1 MTWKNPKQFIAKEP
15 EKHKL
20 KAAELKNNMEGEK
33 FTNTSITIKGLLGLI
48 EAKDIAI
55 PEIQRPF
62 VWKNSQVRDLID
74 SLYKGYPTGYIILW
88 KNPNVKLKDGTV
100 SSGRK
105 VIIDGQQRIT
115 ALMAAVAARK
125 VFNSE
130 FKETPIKI
138 AFNPFAALEFQN
150 GNSEAEIFAVQTPA
164 HLKSKHWIPDIA
176 EIFSTKF
183 SSWIFIPQY
192 IEQNPE
198 MSGDNLQMVLNK
210 LKGVEATQIG
220 VIELSEKLDIDVVTD
235 IFIRINSKGTP
246 LSQGDFVMSK
256 MAADEV
262 HGGNTLRKL
271 IDYFSHLAV
280 VPTYFEY
287 IKNNDMDFASTPYLQ
302 KLAWLAD
309 DKETVYDPDCDDV
322 IRVAFMHKLKRAKLA
337 NLVQLLT
344 GRDFETREFKEEIV
358 EDTFKKMYDGVLN
371 VISQHNFTQFMIA
384 IKSAGFISNKMVNSN
399 MAMDFAYTIHLL
411 LLESD
416 VPVADRKRI
425 VQKWYVLSVL
435 TGRYSSSP
443 ESAFARDIRQ
453 ISEQGVPA
461 MLKSIEDAI
470 LSENFWNVAVPQD
483 LTMTSTNNPTYLVY
497 LAAQVYLNDIS
508 LLSTNITV
516 RELINLGGDVHH
528 VFPKQYLINNH
539 YAKNQYN
546 QEGNYAY
553 LDRPVNESIGKK
565 APKEYFNIALNQ
577 CHTKTAKCGS
587 IIDEKQLRKNLADN
601 CIPESIFEMEHEDY
615 TSFLEQRRM
624 LMANKIR
631 KYYESL

>member
-1 MTWKNPKQFIAKEP
+1 MDS
-15 EKHKL
+15 
-20 KAAELKNNMEGEK
+20 EK

-88 KNPNVKLKDGTV
+88 KNPNVKLKDGTM
-100 SSGRK
+100 SSGKK

-115 ALMAAVAARK
+115 ALMTAVAACK

-130 FKETPIKI
+130 FKECRVKI
-138 AFNPFAALEFQN
+138 AFDPFAALDYLN

-164 HLKSKHWIPDIA
+164 HLKSKRWIPDIA
-176 EIFSTKF
+176 DIFGSQF
-183 SSWIFIPQY
+183 SSWTFIPNY
-192 IEQNPE
+192 ISENPE
-198 MSGDNLQMVLNK
+198 MSGDNLQTVLNK
-210 LKGVEATQIG
+210 LKGIETTQIG

-262 HGGNTLRKL
+262 HGGNTLRK
-271 IDYFSHLAV
+271 IVDYFSHLAV
-280 VPTYFEY
+280 VPTYYEF
-287 IKNNDMDFASTPYLQ
+287 IKNNDTDFAATPYLS

-309 DKETVYDPDCDDV
+309 DKETVYDPGCDDV

-344 GRDFETREFKEEIV
+344 GRDFETREFREEII
-358 EDTFKKMYDGVLN
+358 EDTFSQMYEGVLN

-384 IKSAGFISNKMVNSN
+384 IKAAGFISSKLVNSN
-399 MAMDFAYTIHLL
+399 MALDFAYTVHLL
-411 LLESD
+411 LQDSD
-416 VPVADRKRI
+416 VPVAERKRI

-453 ISEQGVPA
+453 IPEHGIPA
-461 MLKSIEDAI
+461 MLKSIEDAV
-470 LSENFWNVAVPQD
+470 LSENFWRVAVPQN
-483 LTMTSTNNPTYLVY
+483 LTMTSTNNPIYLVY
-497 LAAQVYLNDIS
+497 LAAQVYFNDSS

-516 RELINLGGDVHH
+516 RELITLGGDVHH
-528 VFPKQYLINNH
+528 VFPKQYLINNG
-539 YAKNQYN
+539 YPKNLYN
-546 QEGNYAY
+546 QDGNYAY

-565 APKEYFNIALNQ
+565 APKEYFQEALSQ
-577 CHTKTAKCGS
+577 CKSKHAVCGS
-587 IIDEKQLRKNLADN
+587 IIDEEQLYKNLAMN
-601 CIPESIFEMEHEDY
+601 CIPTDVFTMDY
-615 TSFLEQRRM
+615 QDYPRFLEERRS
-624 LMANKIR
+624 LMADKIR
-631 KYYESL
+631 RYYESL

>member
-1 MTWKNPKQFIAKEP
+1 MN
-15 EKHKL
+15 
-20 KAAELKNNMEGEK
+20 GEK

-62 VWKNSQVRDLID
+62 VWRNIQVRDLID

-100 SSGRK
+100 SSGKK

-115 ALMAAVAARK
+115 ALMTAIASQK

-130 FKETPIKI
+130 FKECRVKI
-138 AFNPFAALEFQN
+138 AFNPFAALDYMN
-150 GNSEAEIFAVQTPA
+150 GDSEAEIFAVQTPA
-164 HLKSKHWIPDIA
+164 HLKSKNWIPDIA
-176 EIFSTKF
+176 EIFSTEF
-183 SSWIFIPQY
+183 SSWTFIPKY

-198 MSGDNLQMVLNK
+198 ISGDDLQKVLNL
-210 LKGVEATQIG
+210 LKGIETTQIG

-256 MAADEV
+256 MAADEI
-262 HGGNTLRKL
+262 HGGNTLRKI
-271 IDYFSHLAV
+271 IDYFAHLAV
-280 VPTYFEY
+280 VPTYYEY
-287 IKNNDMDFASTPYLQ
+287 IKNNDSNFAATPYLQ

-309 DKETVYDPDCDDV
+309 DKETVYDPGCDDV
-322 IRVAFMHKLKRAKLA
+322 IRVAFMHKLKRAKLS

-358 EDTFKKMYDGVLN
+358 EDSFKSMYDGVLN

-384 IKSAGFISNKMVNSN
+384 IKSAGFISNKMVTSN
-399 MAMDFAYTIHLL
+399 MALDFAYTIHLL
-411 LLESD
+411 LQDSD
-416 VPVADRKRI
+416 VPVAERKRI

-453 ISEQGVPA
+453 ISEQGIPT

-497 LAAQVYLNDIS
+497 LAAQVYFNDIS

-528 VFPKQYLINNH
+528 VFPKQYLINNKF
-539 YAKNQYN
+539 AKNQYN
-546 QEGNYAY
+546 QDANYAY

-577 CHTKTAKCGS
+577 CQTKIAECGS
-587 IIDEKQLRKNLADN
+587 IIDEAQLYRNLEAN
-601 CIPESIFEMEHEDY
+601 SIPEDVFNMEHQDY
-615 TSFLEQRRM
+615 SSFLEKRRL
-624 LMANKIR
+624 LMAKKIR

>member
-1 MTWKNPKQFIAKEP
+1 MD
-15 EKHKL
+15 
-20 KAAELKNNMEGEK
+20 GEK

-74 SLYKGYPTGYIILW
+74 SLYKGYPTGYMILW
-88 KNPNVKLKDGTV
+88 KNPNVKLKDGTI
-100 SSGRK
+100 SSGKK

-115 ALMAAVAARK
+115 ALMTAIAAQK
-125 VFNSE
+125 IFNSE
-130 FKETPIKI
+130 FKETRVKI
-138 AFNPFAALEFQN
+138 AFNPFAALDFQN
-150 GNSEAEIFAVQTPA
+150 GDSEAEIFAVQTPA

-176 EIFSTKF
+176 EIFSTNF
-183 SSWIFIPQY
+183 SSWTFIPQY

-198 MSGDNLQMVLNK
+198 MSGDNLQKVLNQ
-210 LKGVEATQIG
+210 LKGIESTQIG

-256 MAADEV
+256 MAADES
-262 HGGNTLRKL
+262 HEGNTLRKL
-271 IDYFSHLAV
+271 IDYFSHLSV
-280 VPTYFEY
+280 VPTYYDY
-287 IKNNDMDFASTPYLQ
+287 IKNNDSAFAATPYLP

-309 DKETVYDPDCDDV
+309 DKETVYDPGCDDV

-358 EDTFKKMYDGVLN
+358 EDTFKKMYEGVLN

-384 IKSAGFISNKMVNSN
+384 IKSAGFISEKLVNSN

-411 LLESD
+411 LQESE
-416 VPVADRKRI
+416 VPVAERKRI

-453 ISEQGVPA
+453 ITEQGVPA

-470 LSENFWNVAVPQD
+470 LSENFWNVAVPQN

-497 LAAQVYLNDIS
+497 LAAQVYFNDVS

-546 QEGNYAY
+546 QDGNYAY

-565 APKEYFNIALNQ
+565 APKEYFNIALKQ
-577 CHTKTAKCGS
+577 CQTKVAECGS
-587 IIDEKQLRKNLADN
+587 IIEEVQLYNNLADN
-601 CIPESIFEMEHEDY
+601 CIPNDVFEMGHEQY
-615 TSFLEQRRM
+615 GTFLEKRRF
-624 LMANKIR
+624 LMAKKIR

>member
-1 MTWKNPKQFIAKEP
+1 MDS
-15 EKHKL
+15 
-20 KAAELKNNMEGEK
+20 EK

-88 KNPNVKLKDGTV
+88 KNPNVKLKDGTI
-100 SSGRK
+100 SSGKK

-115 ALMAAVAARK
+115 ALMTAVAAQK
-125 VFNSE
+125 VFNSD
-130 FKETPIKI
+130 FKESRVKI
-138 AFNPFAALEFQN
+138 AFNPFAALDYCN
-150 GNSEAEIFAVQTPA
+150 GDSEAEMFAVQTPA
-164 HLKSKHWIPDIA
+164 HVKSKNWIPDIS

-183 SSWIFIPQY
+183 SSWTFIPEY
-192 IEQNPE
+192 IKENPE
-198 MSGDNLQMVLNK
+198 MTGDDLQKVLNM
-210 LKGVEATQIG
+210 LKNIETTQIG

-256 MAADEV
+256 MAADEQ

-280 VPTYFEY
+280 VPTYYEY
-287 IKNNDMDFASTPYLQ
+287 IKNNDTGFASTPYLQ

-309 DKETVYDPDCDDV
+309 DKETVYDPGCDDV

-358 EDTFKKMYDGVLN
+358 EDTFKKMYEGVLN

-384 IKSAGFISNKMVNSN
+384 IKSAGFISNKMVTSN
-399 MAMDFAYTIHLL
+399 MALDFAYTIHLL
-411 LLESD
+411 LQESD
-416 VPVADRKRI
+416 VPVAERKRI
-425 VQKWYVLSVL
+425 VQKWYILSVL
-435 TGRYSSSP
+435 TGRYSNSP
-443 ESAFARDIRQ
+443 ETVFAKDIRQ
-453 ISEQGVPA
+453 ISEQGVTNT
-461 MLKSIEDAI
+461 LKAIEDAT
-470 LSENFWNVAVPQD
+470 LSANFWEVAIPQN
-483 LTMTSTNNPTYLVY
+483 LAMTSTNNPTYLVY
-497 LAAQVYLNDIS
+497 LAAQVYFNDIS
-508 LLSTNITV
+508 LLSSNITV

-539 YAKNQYN
+539 FTKNQYN
-546 QEGNYAY
+546 QDANYAY

-565 APKEYFNIALNQ
+565 APREYFNTALNQ
-577 CHTKTAKCGS
+577 CETKVALCGS
-587 IIDEKQLRKNLADN
+587 IIDNELLMKNLEMN
-601 CIPESIFEMEHEDY
+601 CIPSDVFDMEFQDY
-615 TSFLEQRRM
+615 PRFLEERRL
-624 LMANKIR
+624 LMAKKIR
-631 KYYESL
+631 KYYENL

>member
-1 MTWKNPKQFIAKEP
+1 
-15 EKHKL
+15 
-20 KAAELKNNMEGEK
+20 MEVEK
-33 FTNTSITIKGLLGLI
+33 FTNESITIKGLLGLI
-48 EAKDIAI
+48 ETKDIAI

-88 KNPNVKLKDGTV
+88 QNPNVKLKDETV
-100 SSGRK
+100 SSGKK

-138 AFNPFAALEFQN
+138 AFNPFAALEYLN

-183 SSWIFIPQY
+183 CSWRFIPQY

-198 MSGDNLQMVLNK
+198 MSGDDLQKVLEK
-210 LKGVEATQIG
+210 LKGIETTSIG
-220 VIELSEKLDIDVVTD
+220 IIKLSEKLDIDVVTD

-246 LSQGDFVMSK
+246 LSQGDFVMPK

-309 DKETVYDPDCDDV
+309 DKETVYDPGCDDV

-411 LLESD
+411 LQESD

-453 ISEQGVPA
+453 ITEQGVPA

-497 LAAQVYLNDIS
+497 LAAQVYFNDIS
-508 LLSTNITV
+508 LLSSNITV

-577 CHTKTAKCGS
+577 CHTKTSKCGS
-587 IIDEKQLRKNLADN
+587 IIDEDQLRKNLADN

-615 TSFLEQRRM
+615 SSFLEQRRM

>member
-1 MTWKNPKQFIAKEP
+1 MQKN
-15 EKHKL
+15 
-20 KAAELKNNMEGEK
+20 MDGEK

-88 KNPNVKLKDGTV
+88 KNPNVKLKDGTI
-100 SSGRK
+100 SSGKK

-115 ALMAAVAARK
+115 ALMTAIAAQK
-125 VFNSE
+125 IFNSE
-130 FKETPIKI
+130 FKETRVKI
-138 AFNPFAALEFQN
+138 AFNPFAALDFQN
-150 GNSEAEIFAVQTPA
+150 GDSEAEIFAVQTPA

-176 EIFSTKF
+176 EIFSTNF
-183 SSWIFIPQY
+183 SSWTFIPQY

-198 MSGDNLQMVLNK
+198 MSGDNLQKVLNQ
-210 LKGVEATQIG
+210 LKGIESTQIG

-256 MAADEV
+256 MAADES

-271 IDYFSHLAV
+271 IDYFSHLSV
-280 VPTYFEY
+280 VPTYYDY
-287 IKNNDMDFASTPYLQ
+287 IKNNDSAFAATPYLP

-309 DKETVYDPDCDDV
+309 DKETVYDPGCDDV

-358 EDTFKKMYDGVLN
+358 EDTFKKMYEGVLN

-384 IKSAGFISNKMVNSN
+384 IKSAGFISEKLVNSN

-411 LLESD
+411 LQESE
-416 VPVADRKRI
+416 VPVAERKRI

-453 ISEQGVPA
+453 ITEQGVPA

-470 LSENFWNVAVPQD
+470 LSENFWNVAVPQN

-497 LAAQVYLNDIS
+497 LAAQVYFNDVS

-546 QEGNYAY
+546 QDGNYAY

-565 APKEYFNIALNQ
+565 APKEYFNIALKQ
-577 CHTKTAKCGS
+577 CQTKVAECGS
-587 IIDEKQLRKNLADN
+587 IIEEVQLYNNLADN
-601 CIPESIFEMEHEDY
+601 CIPNDVFEMGHEQY
-615 TSFLEQRRM
+615 GTFLEKRRF
-624 LMANKIR
+624 LMAKKIR